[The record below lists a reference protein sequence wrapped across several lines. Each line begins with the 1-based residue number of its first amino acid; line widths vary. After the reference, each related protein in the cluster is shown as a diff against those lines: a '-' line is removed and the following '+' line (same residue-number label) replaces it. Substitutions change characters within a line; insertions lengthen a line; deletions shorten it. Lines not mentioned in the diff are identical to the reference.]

1 MKKILFP
8 FLMAGLLLGLV
19 ATAMRPVAAE
29 PTTILASTT
38 LNPSL
43 DTTLFEESGDL
54 SNGRGQHIF
63 VGNTG
68 PINSNNARRALI
80 AFDVAGSIPAGAT
93 ILTATL
99 RLNLSRVNGGEA
111 GNARAIALHPAT
123 AAWGEGTSDA
133 SGQEG
138 TGADAT
144 AGDATWSHN
153 NYTSTAWTT
162 PGGDFVGTASA
173 TQMVTG
179 LGAYT
184 WQSAGMAADVQSW
197 LDAPASNFGWLLL
210 GNEVTS
216 LTARRFDSQQHGTA
230 ANRPQLIIEYL
241 LPVAPAEIALTG
253 PLTGT
258 TSTSIPFTA
267 AVLPISTTLP
277 ITYTWEAAEQLPVTH
292 ASSNSLS
299 DNIAFTWV
307 TTGTK
312 LVTVTADNGLGVV
325 SDTLTIEIEDAPPT
339 PLDSVTI
346 SGATSG
352 DILVG
357 YTFTATAAPL
367 STTVPIT
374 YTWEADEQLPVT
386 HANSNSLSDNI
397 DFTWATAGAKLVTI
411 TADNGFGVVSDTLT
425 IEIEEA
431 PPTPLESVAISG
443 PTSGDVLEVYTFTA
457 TAVPL
462 SATLPI
468 TYSWWA
474 DGQTASEHVS
484 ASLTDAISYTWNM
497 VGAKVITVTADNG
510 SSTATDTFG
519 ITIGTEGQ
527 ITLWPLK
534 DNTLYENG
542 TGSLSNGAGQYFFV
556 GNNSGGNSR
565 RGLLAFDVAG
575 SVPAGA
581 QIVSATLIL
590 NLSRASVPTAT
601 AVSLY
606 PLTADWGEGTSD
618 ASGEEGGGAPAQAND
633 ATWLHRFY
641 TETLWIT
648 PGGDFE
654 TTASASQMTGE
665 EGTYLWSSAEL
676 VADVQSWLDASTA
689 NFGWLLQAD
698 ETLNNTAK
706 RFDTRENP
714 VEGNRPVLLV
724 AYEMGGGSTAVYLP
738 LVVK

>member
-153 NYTSTAWTT
+153 NYTSTTWAT
-162 PGGDFVGTASA
+162 PGGDFVATASA
-173 TQMVTG
+173 TQTVTG
-179 LGAYT
+179 LGAYA
-184 WQSAGMAADVQSW
+184 WESAGMAADVQSW
-197 LDAPASNFGWLLL
+197 LDAPAGNFGWLLL
-210 GNEVTS
+210 GDEVTS
-216 LTARRFDSQQHGTA
+216 ITARRFDSQQHGTA

-241 LPVAPAEIALTG
+241 APSLPPVAPTEIVLTG

-258 TSTSIPFTA
+258 ANTNILFSA
-267 AVLPISTTLP
+267 AVLPISTTVP
-277 ITYTWEAAEQLPVTH
+277 ITYTWEADEQLPVTH

-299 DNIAFTWV
+299 DNIAFTWA

-325 SDTLTIEIEDAPPT
+325 SDTLTIEIEEAPPT
-339 PLDSVTI
+339 PLDSVVI
-346 SGATSG
+346 SGVTSG
-352 DILVG
+352 DVLAV

-367 STTVPIT
+367 STTV
-374 YTWEADEQLPVT
+374 
-386 HANSNSLSDNI
+386 
-397 DFTWATAGAKLVTI
+397 
-411 TADNGFGVVSDTLT
+411 
-425 IEIEEA
+425 
-431 PPTPLESVAISG
+431 
-443 PTSGDVLEVYTFTA
+443 
-457 TAVPL
+457 
-462 SATLPI
+462 PI

-581 QIVSATLIL
+581 HIISATLIL

-606 PLTADWGEGTSD
+606 PLTADWGEGASD

-641 TETLWIT
+641 TETLWAT

-654 TTASASQMTGE
+654 TTASASQTAGE

-676 VADVQSWLDASTA
+676 VVDVQSWLDAPTA

-724 AYEMGGGSTAVYLP
+724 AYEMGEGSTAVYLP